1 MTYRVAPLE
10 KKPGLDCP
18 RFGLSNHYQRG
29 RGRKTSS
36 YKNDHNFFPFLLIFN
51 RTTALK
57 RKCATAS
64 NEILRKAEHCLVGE
78 LAVVAVLREQAVSKR
93 NAA

>member
-1 MTYRVAPLE
+1 MGILKKNKNLE
-10 KKPGLDCP
+10 KIT
-18 RFGLSNHYQRG
+18 QRG

-93 NAA
+93 IAA

>member
-1 MTYRVAPLE
+1 MNKKGKHNYTIKNYYKYLE
-10 KKPGLDCP
+10 QSPKTE
-18 RFGLSNHYQRG
+18 RG

-36 YKNDHNFFPFLLIFN
+36 YKNDHNFFPFLPLFN

-64 NEILRKAEHCLVGE
+64 IEILRKAQHCLVGE
-78 LAVVAVLREQAVSKR
+78 LAVVAVLREQAVSER
-93 NAA
+93 IAA